1 MSIFEYI
8 KQKATKEEIAKMFT
22 FLENDSGYYN
32 ENNASVLLML
42 GKLDNWY
49 SSNYEDDKMYNLV
62 MKYLNKEME
71 INND

>member
-1 MSIFEYI
+1 MTIFEYI
-8 KQKATKEEIAKMFT
+8 KEKATKEEIAKMFT

-49 SSNYEDDKMYNLV
+49 STNYEDDKMYNLV
-62 MKYLNKEME
+62 MKNLNKE
-71 INND
+71 IGDK

>member
-1 MSIFEYI
+1 MTIFEYI

-42 GKLDNWY
+42 GKLDKMLF
-49 SSNYEDDKMYNLV
+49 SNYEDEKMYNLV
-62 MKYLNKEME
+62 MKYLNKE
-71 INND
+71 IGDK